1 MIRQESTTKQK
12 YNDHKTEEHPEL
24 TLHMQCI
31 LHEGIYTTS
40 MAQPGIVLSPHAV
53 KHLIW
58 HPDHAMHSNLSQQA
72 QDFVH
77 RVIKTLEIHWVH
89 IATYSH
95 QTLEMHFPQITC
107 STTFAQACSNI
118 LSMLRC
124 FELLHTHN
132 SLIISTSCMQQLPL
146 TSLLVR
152 LHLSDHC
159 QSIPFLSL
167 QPTLGP

>member
-1 MIRQESTTKQK
+1 MFCSSLDKNCNNLSLRPSSFMRPTCRCIIRPRWLPLKPTQRLQL
-12 YNDHKTEEHPEL
+12 KTLKVEL

-31 LHEGIYTTS
+31 LHEDTYTTS

-89 IATYSH
+89 IAIYCH
-95 QTLEMHFPQITC
+95 QTLEMHFPQISC
-107 STTFAQACSNI
+107 SMTFAQACSNI

-132 SLIISTSCMQQLPL
+132 SLIISTSCM
-146 TSLLVR
+146 
-152 LHLSDHC
+152 
-159 QSIPFLSL
+159 
-167 QPTLGP
+167 